1 MRSNI
6 YSMWRGTNAWST
18 PLRSNE
24 RPRKDSRHNGRPAR
38 QFKDFTSRIRE
49 SWSRERRVIAD
60 VRSDAANQLQQT
72 RAAGC
77 EIDQDNVI
85 KNEGVSPSMC
95 FAERDGGRHLHDKLR
110 AGDALVV
117 RRLERQGRP
126 YDDVRDTALMRK
138 GMNVRTA
145 LNNVTFDGSQ
155 TDLIQNAIP
164 DALLAFMSAIGQG
177 QTEATK
183 HAQQAGI
190 AHAQTTERVY
200 LGRKLRL

>member
-1 MRSNI
+1 
-6 YSMWRGTNAWST
+6 
-18 PLRSNE
+18 
-24 RPRKDSRHNGRPAR
+24 
-38 QFKDFTSRIRE
+38 
-49 SWSRERRVIAD
+49 
-60 VRSDAANQLQQT
+60 
-72 RAAGC
+72 
-77 EIDQDNVI
+77 
-85 KNEGVSPSMC
+85 
-95 FAERDGGRHLHDKLR
+95 
-110 AGDALVV
+110 
-117 RRLERQGRP
+117 
-126 YDDVRDTALMRK
+126 
-138 GMNVRTA
+138 MNVRTA